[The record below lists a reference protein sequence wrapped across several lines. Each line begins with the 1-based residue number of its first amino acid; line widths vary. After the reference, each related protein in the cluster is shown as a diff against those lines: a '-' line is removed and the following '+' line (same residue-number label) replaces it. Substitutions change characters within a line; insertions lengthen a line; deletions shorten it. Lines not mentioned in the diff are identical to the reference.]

1 MKGKIAHDFTG
12 KSTGSFGGGVVYN
25 VVQNSKT
32 LYITIYPEDYMS
44 KLTLP

>member
-12 KSTGSFGGGVVYN
+12 KSTGNFGNGVVYN
-25 VVQNSKT
+25 VIQGSKT